1 MLGTLTNSLEWAN
14 NIIEYLRNQSC
25 HESLTFPLQIYLLIL
40 CKRNKSDMSSY
51 LVDLTMDTAK
61 SHLSVKKS
69 ITIMALGLLAFIAY
83 LYFFVGFGEI
93 LEIIREVDPF
103 EYFLYYSL
111 TIVAIILSVLFYSMV
126 WHELLKALLLRIG
139 LRKSFLYSWI
149 GNFVDLV
156 VPLEAISGEVTRAY
170 LVYNDLKEN
179 FGETVASLVCH
190 RIISIFTTLSMLIVS
205 SLYLILRYPVEAR
218 VLYLLTIV
226 AIGTAVTIGVLLY
239 LSAKEAAAE
248 KLVNMLIRMVGIV
261 TRDRAKLANLRVKA
275 KDTLSSFHKA
285 VKTFRNPKYLAKPIA
300 YSYVSWLFHL
310 AIYFL
315 VFYALGFKEITGY
328 FSQIVIV
335 FSISLAVQTIP
346 VAFPVGLV
354 EIVMTSLYVLFGI
367 SPAISGVATTL
378 IRVITFW
385 FQILVG
391 YLIVEWIGVRHLL
404 RRRGSKLENSPSNDG
419 SR

>member
-1 MLGTLTNSLEWAN
+1 
-14 NIIEYLRNQSC
+14 
-25 HESLTFPLQIYLLIL
+25 
-40 CKRNKSDMSSY
+40 
-51 LVDLTMDTAK
+51 MDTAK

-69 ITIMALGLLAFIAY
+69 IAFMTLGLLAFIAY

-93 LEIIREVDPF
+93 LEIIRQVNPF

-111 TIVAIILSVLFYSMV
+111 TIAAIVLSTLFYSMV
-126 WHELLKALLLRIG
+126 WHELLKALSVRIG

-156 VPLEAISGEVTRAY
+156 VPLEAVSGEVTRAY
-170 LVYNDLKEN
+170 LVYNDLKED

-205 SLYLILRYPVEAR
+205 SLYLILQYPIEPK

-226 AIGTAVTIGVLLY
+226 SMGTAATIGVLIY
-239 LSAKEAAAE
+239 LSAKEAASE
-248 KLVNMLIRMVGIV
+248 KLVNVLIRLAGIV
-261 TRDRAKLANLRVKA
+261 TRDHVKLANLRTRV
-275 KDTLSSFHKA
+275 KDTLSTFHQA
-285 VKTFRNPKYLAKPIA
+285 FKTFKNPKYLAKPVA
-300 YSYVSWLFHL
+300 YSYISWLFHL

-315 VFYALGFKEITGY
+315 VFYALGFREIVGY

-367 SPAISGVATTL
+367 NPAISGVATTL

-391 YLIVEWIGVRHLL
+391 YVIVEWIGMRHLL
-404 RRRGSKLENSPSNDG
+404 ERRGSKLENG
-419 SR
+419 SSKEGIR